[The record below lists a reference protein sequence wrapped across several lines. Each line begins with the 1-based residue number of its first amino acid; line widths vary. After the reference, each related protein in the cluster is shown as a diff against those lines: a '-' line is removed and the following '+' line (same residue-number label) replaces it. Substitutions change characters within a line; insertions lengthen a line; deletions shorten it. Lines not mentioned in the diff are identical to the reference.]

1 MSDLRNLLYELLN
14 KIDGSE
20 VEYLGVKLRI
30 NDSHVKRL
38 VLYAIVAQAFS
49 NARIISLP
57 DNLSEVDKI
66 YNEIRRKG
74 CFNKAM
80 KDLQKSLNIL

>member
-1 MSDLRNLLYELLN
+1 MSNLRNLLYELLN

-20 VEYLGVKLRI
+20 IEYLGVKLRV
-30 NDSHVKRL
+30 NDTYMKKL

-49 NARIISLP
+49 NVEIISLP
-57 DNLSEVDKI
+57 DNLAEIDEICNKI
-66 YNEIRRKG
+66 KRKG

-80 KDLQKSLNIL
+80 RDIQKILNIF